1 MSKRRFELSDG
12 TSDKFWEVEV
22 VGTTMTVTFGRIGT
36 QGTAKDKT
44 FSSKAEAE
52 KEATKLIGEKTKK
65 GYQAA
70 TSGKPAP
77 SKATSGKP
85 APSKATSGKPA
96 PSKATSSKAA
106 SSKAAAPTT
115 KPADKAKAAVKAKAA
130 PEPAEA
136 KAPAK
141 TTATKSTVTVP
152 KTIRELLDTIAAK
165 EKWLVKEL
173 REPASAE
180 ALAKLRELEVPDA
193 LLALYSLHDG
203 TKNEFMGPYRL
214 LPVASIED
222 ERTMMNQLLAEN
234 PTWAKDGNWDSR
246 WVPFMADGDGQY
258 YCIDPGGSC
267 NAGKPGQVLF
277 YDHESGPE
285 REFTSFDAFVGLLTA
300 LAKKK
305 LLSERAREDKEETI
319 EALTA
324 EAKAVGL
331 PKLPPKQLKAVLQ
344 QLEGEEDE
352 PAPSAEQRLALLEP
366 LVRQYGAE
374 EQLWSEF
381 ATAAA
386 ELERWPL
393 VIEAA
398 SAAYRIAPKDSKPW
412 HVPQLA
418 LALHRTGKDEEAL
431 GWLRKAVEIA
441 KNPNS
446 SRVGL
451 IHEKVDPAFHTRC
464 LQLITEL
471 HPSDEDA
478 WMLLGSEANDPAVRQ
493 KALKQ
498 VIAVVDGMRF
508 GGYAFDAKKLQ
519 AQRLLEHDRIA
530 AFSADDRLKAL
541 LEFAAK
547 AGKGKDPGLWTEAA
561 AAAIELG
568 QWKDA
573 ERAGGKAV
581 EHSYDFQRDKV
592 CHLQVRA
599 LYELGREK
607 DALAALRASLE
618 PSYGLNGTEAF
629 KAIPWQAERE
639 AGNLE
644 RSAKSRAF
652 EDRCFALVTEL
663 SPDNLEAWKW
673 RRKLASGADRIA
685 VLKHLDAVCAEAPN
699 KQVDGEPY
707 YAEEDLAELA
717 RLHAEVRA
725 ELERA

>member
-1 MSKRRFELSDG
+1 MTKAAAAIELSAMSKRRFELSDG

-22 VGTTMTVTFGRIGT
+22 EGTTMTVTFGRIGT

-44 FSSKAEAE
+44 FSSQAEAE
-52 KEATKLIGEKTKK
+52 KEATKLINEKTKK
-65 GYQAA
+65 GYQAV
-70 TSGKPAP
+70 SGK
-77 SKATSGKP
+77 
-85 APSKATSGKPA
+85 
-96 PSKATSSKAA
+96 A
-106 SSKAAAPTT
+106 SSKAAAPAK
-115 KPADKAKAAVKAKAA
+115 KPADKAQAAVKAKPAA
-130 PEPAEA
+130 KPEPATKAKAAAKPEAAEA
-136 KAPAK
+136 KAAEAK
-141 TTATKSTVTVP
+141 AAPVKTSTTKSTVAVP
-152 KTIRELLDTIAAK
+152 KTIRELLDTITAK
-165 EKWLVKEL
+165 EKWLLKEL

-180 ALAKLRELEVPDA
+180 ALAKLRKLDVPEA
-193 LLALYSLHDG
+193 LLALYSVHDG

-214 LPVASIED
+214 LPVASIEE
-222 ERTMMNQLLAEN
+222 ERKTMNQLLAEN
-234 PTWAKDGNWDSR
+234 PAWAKQGTWDSR
-246 WVPFMADGDGQY
+246 WVPFMADGDGQL
-258 YCIDPGGSC
+258 YCIDPDGSC

-305 LLSERAREDKEETI
+305 LLSERAREDKDETI

-331 PKLPPKQLKAVLQ
+331 PKLPPKQLKAVLK
-344 QLEGEEDE
+344 QLDGEEDE
-352 PAPSAEQRLALLEP
+352 PAPSAEQRLALLQP

-374 EQLWSEF
+374 EQLWSAF
-381 ATAAA
+381 ATAAT

-451 IHEKVDPAFHTRC
+451 IHERVDPAFRARC

-471 HPSDEDA
+471 HPSDQDA
-478 WMLLGSEANDPAVRQ
+478 WMLLGSEATDPHLREA
-493 KALKQ
+493 ALKQ
-498 VIAVVDGMRF
+498 VIALVDGMRF

-530 AFSADDRLKAL
+530 GFSAEDRLKAL
-541 LEFAAK
+541 LDFAAK

-568 QWKDA
+568 RWKDA
-573 ERAGGKAV
+573 ERAGAKAV

-618 PSYGLNGTEAF
+618 PSYSLSGDEAF

-644 RSAKSRAF
+644 RSPQARAF
-652 EDRCFALVTEL
+652 EDRCFALVIEL
-663 SPDNLEAWKW
+663 SPENLEAWKW
-673 RRKLASGADRIA
+673 RRKLVSGADRIA
-685 VLKHLDAVCAEAPN
+685 VLKHLAAVCAEAPS

-707 YAEEDLAELA
+707 YAEEDLAEFA